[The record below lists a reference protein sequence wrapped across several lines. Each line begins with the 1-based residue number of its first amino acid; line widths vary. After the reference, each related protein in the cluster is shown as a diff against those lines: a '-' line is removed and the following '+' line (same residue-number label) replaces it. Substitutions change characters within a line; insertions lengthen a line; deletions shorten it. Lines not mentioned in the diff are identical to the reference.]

1 MTNYL
6 TIRDA
11 AEKLSVSI
19 NTIRSLLPQLGAV
32 DMRGGAGKNRMI
44 RIPEDAILAYLS
56 GCEIPRP
63 LSFAE
68 LQELAAEEE
77 NPKPFRL
84 ERRRA

>member
-19 NTIRSLLPQLGAV
+19 NTIRSLLPKLGAV

-44 RIPEDAILAYLS
+44 RIPEDAILAYLR
-56 GCEIPRP
+56 GCEIVQPD
-63 LSFAE
+63 
-68 LQELAAEEE
+68 QEPAAITQ
-77 NPKPFRL
+77 KVFRL

>member
-19 NTIRSLLPQLGAV
+19 NTLRSLLPKLGAV

-44 RIPEDAILAYLS
+44 RIPEDAILAYLR
-56 GCEIPRP
+56 GCEIVQPALEPAENTPRV
-63 LSFAE
+63 
-68 LQELAAEEE
+68 
-77 NPKPFRL
+77 FRL